1 MVGRVIRLLA
11 GFYFV
16 HVENMELR
24 CRARGK
30 FRIKEETPVVGDLV
44 VVSDLGDGE
53 GVVDFILP
61 RSNLLERPPV
71 ANITQVVVVAAMTSP
86 EPNLALVDRVLV
98 AVEALGV
105 GGAVFFNKA
114 DLSNR
119 PGLSSI
125 YEKAGY
131 QVVEGSLTHLDDL
144 SPLFEVLRGH
154 TTVLAGQSGVGKS
167 SLVKRLR
174 PELAVGVG
182 EVSARTQHGRH
193 TTRHVELIF
202 VPQYEAYVADT
213 PGFSRFDLPLGLS
226 QLALAELFPEMR
238 NQRDKCRFGHDCRH
252 QGEPGCAVKEAL
264 AAGDMSSER
273 YQSYITLLEEV
284 KQQERSQYK

>member
-16 HVENMELR
+16 HVDDRELR

-30 FRIKEETPVVGDLV
+30 FRIKDETPVVGDLV
-44 VVSDLGDGE
+44 EVSDLGDGE
-53 GVVDFILP
+53 GVVDSILP
-61 RSNLLERPPV
+61 RTNLLERPPV

-98 AVEALGV
+98 AAEALGIR
-105 GGAVFFNKA
+105 GAVFFNKA

-119 PGLSSI
+119 PRLRTI

-131 QVVEGSLTHLDDL
+131 QVVEGSLTSHENM
-144 SPLFEVLRGH
+144 SSLFEVLRGQ

-174 PELAVGVG
+174 PELSVGVG
-182 EVSARTQHGRH
+182 EVSSRTQHGKH

-202 VPQYEAYVADT
+202 VPEYDAYLADT
-213 PGFSRFDLPLGLS
+213 PGFSRFDLPSGLT
-226 QLALAELFPEMR
+226 QLTLAELFPEMR
-238 NQRDKCRFGHDCRH
+238 DQRDDCRFGHDCRH
-252 QGEPGCAVKEAL
+252 QGEPGCAVREAL
-264 AAGDMSSER
+264 SCGDISPER
-273 YQSYITLLEEV
+273 YQSYIALLDEI